1 MEQAARVIP
10 DYVPPELVVEADIY
24 KLPVGEGGAQCAW
37 AQLKGPGPISW
48 SPYNGGHWIANTSD
62 AVFRFYRDF
71 ENFSAKE
78 LSIPPVNAPDPF
90 VPNQSDPPQ
99 HADYRKN
106 IMPLFTSDAV
116 EAKSDEIRALCVEL
130 IEEMKPKGECEFFMD
145 FALKF
150 PLGIFL
156 NMMGLPPE
164 DRMYLRRLA
173 EIFSDSPV
181 LEEKVAAAKELADYV
196 DKHLDDRI
204 ANPRDDVMTMV
215 TGFKIDGRP
224 YTRSEMRGTVQLLMA
239 AGLDTVA
246 GMVSFVALHFA
257 QHPEHADYVRSK
269 LGDEKEMHQIV
280 QEFLRRYPIVSSSR
294 RLLKDYTYQGV
305 TMKKGDMIVMPSAFF
320 NLENREC
327 PEKVDFER
335 ANKRHITFGSGTH
348 ACAGALLARE
358 EIKIFLEEWL
368 TRMPEVRLRQGS
380 APRVEAL
387 VLNGVKEMHL
397 AWDPVVEPVA

>member
-1 MEQAARVIP
+1 MQDAVRVIP
-10 DYVPPELVVEADIY
+10 DHVPPELVVDADIY
-24 KLPVGEGGAQCAW
+24 NLPVAEGGAQCAW
-37 AQLKGPGPISW
+37 RVLKGPGALSW

-71 ENFSAKE
+71 QHFSARE
-78 LSIPPVNAPDPF
+78 LSIPPVNADDPL

-116 EAKSDEIRALCVEL
+116 EAKSDAIRALCVEL
-130 IEEMKPKGECEFFMD
+130 IEEIRPRGECEFFMD

-156 NMMGLPPE
+156 DMMGLPPE

-173 EIFSDSPV
+173 EMFSDSPLV
-181 LEEKVAAAKELADYV
+181 EDKIAAANELCAYIDR
-196 DKHLDDRI
+196 HLDDRI
-204 ANPRDDVMTMV
+204 ANPRDDAMTMV
-215 TGFKIDGRP
+215 TRFTIGGRP

-246 GMVSFVALHFA
+246 GMVSFIALHFA
-257 QHPEHADYVRSK
+257 QNPAHADYVRAN
-269 LGDEKEMHQIV
+269 LGNDEVMHQIV

-294 RLLKDYTYQGV
+294 RLTQDYTYEGV
-305 TMKKGDMIVMPSAFF
+305 TMKKGDMIIMPSAFF

-358 EIKIFLEEWL
+358 EIRIFLEEWL
-368 TRMPEVRLRQGS
+368 TRLPDLRLKPGS
-380 APRVEAL
+380 SPRVQAL
-387 VLNGVKEMHL
+387 TLNAVKEL
-397 AWDPVVEPVA
+397 WLTWDPVVEKAA